1 MFVGERARNRDRVLQ
16 IHDLHKSNKNNL
28 ASLLTA
34 EEDDGNDDDDNHK

>member
-1 MFVGERARNRDRVLQ
+1 VLQ

-34 EEDDGNDDDDNHK
+34 EEDDGNEDDETKA